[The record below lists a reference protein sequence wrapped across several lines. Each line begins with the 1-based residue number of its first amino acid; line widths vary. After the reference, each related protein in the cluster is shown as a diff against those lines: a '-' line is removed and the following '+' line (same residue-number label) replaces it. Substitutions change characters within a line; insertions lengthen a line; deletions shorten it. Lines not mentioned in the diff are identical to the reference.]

1 MTSVVSA
8 KNEPGAARRGGR
20 GRGLA
25 PGRRPALGGSRARCD
40 TRCPA
45 AGEGWVPTGAGGERD
60 AGREAEK
67 GGPPQRP
74 LATGGGPQTQ
84 QRSGRRLGTKRRPR
98 SAGGGGASR
107 GRRGRSGVS
116 VPRRERQGQH
126 RRPARS
132 SANSNP
138 GRAGGQ
144 GRAGRARD
152 WWRRVTHGGRWPEL
166 PCLQQP
172 GALAAALRAPA
183 GRGRARGP
191 GAEGPAGGRVQA
203 TALARAG
210 AG

>member
-45 AGEGWVPTGAGGERD
+45 AGEGWVPTGAGGESD

-98 SAGGGGASR
+98 SAGGGRCEPRTARPVRGQGATAGAPGAAPPPGPELCKPESWEGG
-107 GRRGRSGVS
+107 GR
-116 VPRRERQGQH
+116 
-126 RRPARS
+126 
-132 SANSNP
+132 
-138 GRAGGQ
+138 
-144 GRAGRARD
+144 GRAGRARAW
-152 WWRRVTHGGRWPEL
+152 WWRVTPGGRWPEL

-191 GAEGPAGGRVQA
+191 GAEGRAGGRVQA